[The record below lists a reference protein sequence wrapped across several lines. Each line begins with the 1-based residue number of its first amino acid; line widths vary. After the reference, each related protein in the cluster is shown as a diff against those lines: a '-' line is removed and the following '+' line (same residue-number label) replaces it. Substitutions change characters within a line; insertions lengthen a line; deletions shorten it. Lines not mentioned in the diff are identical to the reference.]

1 MNTLVFVWKQMS
13 MWKAV
18 ALLISHH
25 FSFSQWYSLLG
36 KSRWMLDSPQYLLMH
51 KFQFS
56 YLTKTTFTSVWNTDF
71 ATGGWVAV
79 KEGTII
85 IVIIIMSS
93 CLHWVL
99 TSYIV
104 LWFSWSL
111 LVTGNSSLQGRIP
124 PSLLGASL
132 ILLYWFGQWDFC
144 RPPLLC
150 PISALEQTPKA
161 DLINHSR
168 IIQSLWLEKTI
179 KVIKSNHH
187 AHQTSPSPTTS
198 PCGSW
203 TLPGMGTLLL
213 LCAACSRNS
222 HHSFRDNILLNIQ
235 SDPPHEAISPKLS
248 SLLNGSKRFTLI
260 YTELFPRSCFCWLCG
275 SQLHVIIL
283 VCWC

>member
-71 ATGGWVAV
+71 AIWGLSRCQRGDNNNSNNNNVLVSTLSVDQLHSTLVFLVFSGHRQFLLARQDPSF
-79 KEGTII
+79 
-85 IVIIIMSS
+85 SS
-93 CLHWVL
+93 GCFPHLVVL
-99 TSYIV
+99 VWSVGLLQTS
-104 LWFSWSL
+104 
-111 LVTGNSSLQGRIP
+111 
-124 PSLLGASL
+124 
-132 ILLYWFGQWDFC
+132 
-144 RPPLLC
+144 LLC

-168 IIQSLWLEKTI
+168 IIQWWLEKTI

-198 PCGSW
+198 PCSSW
-203 TLPGMGTLLL
+203 TLSGMGTLLL